1 MAQDVDWERLYRE
14 TRHRIGNTMQMLLSL
29 LRLQLREGGA
39 DTRETLQRLEVRM
52 AAAAAAYALA
62 RVVPEG
68 REGGRIVVDF
78 NALIADMAEEARRQ
92 TEPGDVPELSL
103 RLEPVEVG
111 IEEAI
116 PLGIAAM
123 EILVN
128 AVQHGGPPIHVILEP
143 MAEDGWMSLTV
154 RDGGSGV
161 PEVDLRRDGI
171 GLRITA
177 SLMRQVQGRLVLDQ
191 GPVRMEWPLV

>member
-1 MAQDVDWERLYRE
+1 
-14 TRHRIGNTMQMLLSL
+14 
-29 LRLQLREGGA
+29 
-39 DTRETLQRLEVRM
+39 
-52 AAAAAAYALA
+52 
-62 RVVPEG
+62 
-68 REGGRIVVDF
+68 
-78 NALIADMAEEARRQ
+78 
-92 TEPGDVPELSL
+92 
-103 RLEPVEVG
+103 
-111 IEEAI
+111 
-116 PLGIAAM
+116 
-123 EILVN
+123 
-128 AVQHGGPPIHVILEP
+128 